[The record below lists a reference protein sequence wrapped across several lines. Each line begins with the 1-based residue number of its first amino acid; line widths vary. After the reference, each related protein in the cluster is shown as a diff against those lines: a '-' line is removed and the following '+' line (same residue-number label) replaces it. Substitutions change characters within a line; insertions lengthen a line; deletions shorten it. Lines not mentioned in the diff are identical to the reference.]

1 MEKPTIM
8 KTAATNTV
16 STIMAGRLREVRPRV
31 PVPADR
37 PLSDGAS
44 ALA

>member
-8 KTAATNTV
+8 KTTAASTV
-16 STIMAGRLREVRPRV
+16 STITAGRLPEVRPRV
-31 PVPADR
+31 PAPADR
-37 PLSDGAS
+37 PLSDGAR